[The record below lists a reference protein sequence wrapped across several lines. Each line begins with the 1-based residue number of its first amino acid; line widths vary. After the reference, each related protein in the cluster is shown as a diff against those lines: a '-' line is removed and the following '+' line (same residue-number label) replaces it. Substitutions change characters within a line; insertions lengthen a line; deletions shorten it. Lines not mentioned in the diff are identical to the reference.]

1 MFVTMVR
8 AIILYFTVIISL
20 RLMGKRQIGELQPGE
35 LVVTIMISE
44 CAAAPIQDLDRPA
57 LNGIIAIFFLVILEV
72 VFSIATLKVPFLRR
86 VLDGSPTVIIK
97 NGVID
102 QKNMKNLRM
111 SIDDV
116 NEALRQQ
123 GIFDIREVAFAVV
136 ETGGKL
142 SVKKKFA
149 KSEVTAEMLGIPP
162 SPDIMPVTVI
172 GDGKVS
178 KPGME
183 LCNMTQKKLE
193 KILKT
198 QKLDSKN
205 IFILLTDGKND
216 VFVVEKEKKK

>member
-57 LNGIIAIFFLVILEV
+57 LNGIAIFFLVILEV
-72 VFSIATLKVPFLRR
+72 VFSVATLKVPFLRR

-172 GDGKVS
+172 GDGKIS

-193 KILKT
+193 KILRT